1 MMDSIRDRLVEVLGV
16 EQLVLLVLP
25 AVLSYLFYKVFLRNL
40 SQDRHRNLQGLF
52 QRILNSFSMFA
63 VFWALQFYLQQ
74 QTGDSSRFFVYCGI
88 AAIITGALFFVRT
101 VKVIVFEY
109 LFINSMKMGVP
120 VLLVDLVVLVFSL
133 FIAAWI
139 STSIFGVRWAPLLAT
154 SAIVSVV
161 LGLALQETLGN
172 LFAGIAL
179 QLDKPYEIGDWVEVH
194 TDKSTFMGL
203 VHEINWRSTTL
214 YGLMDE
220 VVILP
225 NRVAAGS
232 QISNFSARHKPV
244 YRGVSVYMD
253 VNAPDEDVKKVF
265 EDVLRAS
272 NGVRQDVE
280 HFVML
285 RELSANGAHWRI
297 VYPVA
302 DFNFQFQI
310 LDGILLGVQREL
322 KKRGFQIAR
331 IRSDI
336 RGAIDTANQS

>member
-52 QRILNSFSMFA
+52 RRILNSFSMFA
-63 VFWALQFYLQQ
+63 IFWSLQFYLQQ
-74 QTGDSSRFFVYCGI
+74 QTGEVSRFFVYCGI

-232 QISNFSARHKPV
+232 QISNFSARNKPV

-253 VNAPDEDVKKVF
+253 VNAPDDEVKKVF
-265 EDVLRAS
+265 EDVLRTS

-336 RGAIDTANQS
+336 RGTIDNANQS

>member
-1 MMDSIRDRLVEVLGV
+1 MMEAIRERMVAVLGV
-16 EQLVLLVLP
+16 EQFLLLVMP
-25 AVLSYLFYKVFLRNL
+25 AVLSFLFYKIFLRKL

-52 QRILNSFSMFA
+52 RKILNSFSFFV
-63 VFWALQFYLQQ
+63 VFWVTQFYFQQ
-74 QTGDSSRFFVYCGI
+74 QGGDAERFFVYAGI
-88 AAIITGALFFVRT
+88 AAIITGAFFFVRT

-109 LFINSMKMGVP
+109 LFINSMQMAVP
-120 VLLVDLVVLVFSL
+120 VLLVDLAVLVLSL

-194 TDKSTFMGL
+194 TDKTTFMGL

-220 VVILP
+220 IVILP

-253 VNAPDEDVKKVF
+253 VNAPDDDVKKVF
-265 EDVLRAS
+265 EEVLKTS
-272 NGVRQDVE
+272 NGVRQDAE

-285 RELSANGAHWRI
+285 RELSAKGAHWRI

-302 DFNFQFQI
+302 DFNYQFQI

-331 IRSDI
+331 IRSDLS
-336 RGAIDTANQS
+336 GSIDSEKHA

>member
-1 MMDSIRDRLVEVLGV
+1 MMDAIRDRMMAVLGV
-16 EQLVLLVLP
+16 EQFVLLVLP
-25 AVLSYLFYKVFLRNL
+25 AILSFLFYKIFLRKL

-52 QRILNSFSMFA
+52 RKILNSFSVFV
-63 VFWALQFYLQQ
+63 VFWGLQYFFHQQ
-74 QTGDSSRFFVYCGI
+74 GTDGELFFVYCGI
-88 AAIITGALFFVRT
+88 GAIITGAFFFVRT

-109 LFINSMKMGVP
+109 LFINSMQMAVP
-120 VLLVDLVVLVFSL
+120 VLLVDLAVLVFSL

-220 VVILP
+220 VVVLP

-253 VNAPDEDVKKVF
+253 VDAPDDEVKTVF
-265 EDVLRAS
+265 EAVLKQS
-272 NGVRQDVE
+272 NGVRQDAE

-285 RELSANGAHWRI
+285 RELNAKGAHWRI

-302 DFNFQFQI
+302 DFAYQFQI

-336 RGAIDTANQS
+336 SGAVDTTNPS